1 MNNYNRIME
10 VLEENFLGAS
20 IDNVTDEEIINTLHE
35 NGLSCTLRGSKYYTS
50 LDEYEIDIK
59 EAGVYINFVF
69 ENDECID
76 IYWSTTYNYICAL
89 RL

>member
-1 MNNYNRIME
+1 MSNYDRIME
-10 VLEENFLGAS
+10 VLEGNFLGAS
-20 IDNVTDEEIINTLHE
+20 IDNVTDEEIISTLHE
-35 NGLSCTLRGSKYYTS
+35 NGLSCTLRGSKYYIY

-76 IYWSTTYNYICAL
+76 IY
-89 RL
+89 

>member
-10 VLEENFLGAS
+10 VLEEKFLGAS
-20 IDNVTDEEIINTLHE
+20 IDNVTDEEIISTLHE
-35 NGLSCTLRGSKYYTS
+35 NGLSCTLRGSKYYIS

-69 ENDECID
+69 ENDECVS
-76 IYWSTTYNYICAL
+76 IY
-89 RL
+89 

>member
-1 MNNYNRIME
+1 MSNYNRIME
-10 VLEENFLGAS
+10 VLEGNFLGAS
-20 IDNVTDEEIINTLHE
+20 IDNVTDDEIISTLHE

-59 EAGVYINFVF
+59 ETGVYINFVF

-76 IYWSTTYNYICAL
+76 IY
-89 RL
+89 

>member
-1 MNNYNRIME
+1 ME
-10 VLEENFLGAS
+10 VLEGNFLGAS

-50 LDEYEIDIK
+50 LDEYEVDIK

-76 IYWSTTYNYICAL
+76 IY
-89 RL
+89 

>member
-10 VLEENFLGAS
+10 VLEEKFLGAS
-20 IDNVTDEEIINTLHE
+20 IDNVTDEEIISTLHE
-35 NGLSCTLRGSKYYTS
+35 NGLSCTLRGSKYYIS

-76 IYWSTTYNYICAL
+76 IY
-89 RL
+89 

>member
-1 MNNYNRIME
+1 MSNYNKFVE
-10 VLEENFLGAS
+10 VLEKNFLGAS

-35 NGLSCTLRGSKYYTS
+35 NGLSCTLRGSKYYIS

-76 IYWSTTYNYICAL
+76 IYWPQYIIIFVH
-89 RL
+89 

>member
-1 MNNYNRIME
+1 MSNYDRIME

-20 IDNVTDEEIINTLHE
+20 IDNVTDEEIIDTLHE
-35 NGLSCTLRGSKYYTS
+35 NGLTCTIRGSKYY
-50 LDEYEIDIK
+50 LAFNEYEIDIK

-76 IYWSTTYNYICAL
+76 IY
-89 RL
+89 

>member
-1 MNNYNRIME
+1 MSNYFRIME

-20 IDNVTDEEIINTLHE
+20 IDNLDDDEIISTLHE
-35 NGLSCTLRGSKYYTS
+35 NGLSCTLRGSKYYIS

-76 IYWSTTYNYICAL
+76 IYWSAVNITIFVH
-89 RL
+89 

>member
-10 VLEENFLGAS
+10 VLEGNFLGAS
-20 IDNVTDEEIINTLHE
+20 IDNVTDDEIINTLHE

-50 LDEYEIDIK
+50 LDEYEIDLK

-76 IYWSTTYNYICAL
+76 IY
-89 RL
+89 

>member
-10 VLEENFLGAS
+10 VLEGNFLGAS
-20 IDNVTDEEIINTLHE
+20 IDNVTDDEIIDTLHE
-35 NGLSCTLRGSKYYTS
+35 NGLSCTIVESKYYTS

-59 EAGVYINFVF
+59 ETGVYINFVF

-76 IYWSTTYNYICAL
+76 IYWSAVYNYFV
-89 RL
+89 R